1 MKSRITFLFILLSLC
16 FMALISRTAWV
27 QILPNAR
34 LGELKARQFET
45 VVKLEPR
52 RGDIFD
58 RFGQE
63 LAVSLPAYSLFAD
76 PSLIERPRLLS
87 VKLSPILK
95 KSPTA
100 ILEKLK
106 QKHRKFVWLER
117 RLSLKERDQIR
128 KWGAKGL
135 SFVEEH
141 KRIYPNERLASQV
154 LGFVG
159 GDGRGLEGLEAKWDD
174 ELRGSQRKVNVR
186 KDARG
191 RPLVID
197 GQLFSE
203 MPDGASIVLTIDRE
217 LQYELEKELQQAMEV
232 HSAAGAYGVILDAKT
247 SEILA
252 MSSLPSFNPNDP
264 MNSTS
269 ESRRNR
275 VITDP
280 IEPGST
286 LKTLTM
292 AAGLKKGVMQ
302 PNSIYNCENGFF
314 KIGKRVVREADE
326 KHRFGKITANEIL
339 QKSSNIGS
347 TKIAFQVG
355 GEDLRNTLLEF
366 GIGTKLLSDLA
377 GESKGILPPLPW
389 KEHLLSNISFGHG
402 VAATPIQIASAYAA
416 IANGGS
422 LMRPFLIK
430 SIRLGDTGELLET
443 EPQLMGEVLTPDV
456 AQKLTYMLVGV
467 TSDEG
472 TGKRARVPGYPVA
485 GKTGTSQKART
496 DGRGYVPGSYISS
509 FAGFV
514 PATAPRFVIY
524 IAIDG
529 PKKDY
534 YGSDVAA
541 PIFSRVASQAV
552 RRAALAPTLLTKS
565 NVDMDRNLESFQK
578 KEKDPNA
585 NGLRQVVKVKESIPS
600 EGITLTPNNITDVA
614 PVIADLKMPEL
625 IGLSLREALE
635 KIQGQP
641 VKVEFHGRGLISRT
655 YPEAGEKLPQH
666 GKVVLE
672 LKAAQEIHEI
682 K

>member
-1 MKSRITFLFILLSLC
+1 MKSRITFIFI
-16 FMALISRTAWV
+16 FMTLAYVALIARTAWV

-63 LAVSLPAYSLFAD
+63 MAVSLPAYSLFAD
-76 PSLIERPRLLS
+76 PSLVERPRSLS
-87 VKLSPILK
+87 LKLSHVLRKPSQSIY
-95 KSPTA
+95 
-100 ILEKLK
+100 EKLK
-106 QKHRKFVWLER
+106 QKNRKFVWLER

-141 KRIYPNERLASQV
+141 KRIYPNEKLASQV

-159 GDGRGLEGLEAKWDD
+159 GDSRGLEGLEAKWDD
-174 ELRGSQRKVNVR
+174 ELRGSQRHVNVR

-203 MPDGASIVLTIDRE
+203 MPDGASLVLTIDRE
-217 LQYELEKELQQAMEV
+217 LQYELEKELQTAMDAHQAI
-232 HSAAGAYGVILDAKT
+232 GAYGVILDAKT

-252 MSSLPSFNPNDP
+252 MTSLPSFNPNEP
-264 MNSTS
+264 LHSTA

-286 LKTLTM
+286 VKTLTM
-292 AAGLKKGVMQ
+292 AAGLRKGVMQ
-302 PNSIYNCENGFF
+302 PNSVYNCENGFF

-326 KHRFGKITANEIL
+326 KHRFGRLTANEIL

-355 GEDLRNTLLEF
+355 SADLRQTLLNF
-366 GIGTKLLSDLA
+366 GLGTKLISDLS
-377 GESKGILPPLPW
+377 GESRGILPPLPW

-402 VAATPIQIASAYAA
+402 VAATPLQIAAAYAA
-416 IANGGS
+416 IANGGN
-422 LMRPFLIK
+422 LMRPYLVK
-430 SIRLGDTGELLET
+430 SIRMGDTGDLVES
-443 EPQLMGEVLTPDV
+443 EPQLISEVMAPDV
-456 AQKLTYMLVGV
+456 AQKLTYMLVGA

-472 TGKRARVPGYPVA
+472 TGMRARVPGFPVA

-496 DGRGYVPGSYISS
+496 DGRGYQVGAYISS
-509 FAGFV
+509 FAGFI
-514 PATAPRFVIY
+514 PALAPKFVIY
-524 IAIDG
+524 VAIDS

-541 PIFSRVASQAV
+541 PIFSRVASHAV
-552 RRAALAPTLLTKS
+552 RRAALAPILLTKS
-565 NVDMDRNLESFQK
+565 GVDMDRTLDLFKKKPVVEAPAPKVTTAPKQVQGVTLRADQVAETAPLPLE
-578 KEKDPNA
+578 P
-585 NGLRQVVKVKESIPS
+585 
-600 EGITLTPNNITDVA
+600 
-614 PVIADLKMPEL
+614 KMPEL
-625 IGLSLREALE
+625 VGLSLREALE

-641 VKVEFHGRGLISRT
+641 VKVEFRGRGLVTST
-655 YPEAGEKLPQH
+655 LPEAGQRLQPQS
-666 GKVVLE
+666 KVILE
-672 LKAAQEIHEI
+672 LKQSVDSNETR
-682 K
+682 